1 MTDLPLARKNIDLA
15 YGRTK
20 ALRDELAEAG
30 SPSSLAA
37 DATYAMRRLID
48 AKNALAEPAPP
59 PPPPPPPP
67 PVKPLGGAMVVTAGN
82 LDPQLLRDC
91 GVTHVAVEMTEANDR
106 ELALGWGAGMVLG
119 WFMVSRGND
128 GDTLATVL
136 AQARSLKF
144 AVIDTESHKVDMGGS
159 LAWTETLYAALRS
172 RLGPTF
178 PLFNVTFGVHSSPA
192 VVNHEAFRRHN
203 VVPIW
208 EAYDGPGNTLGVGR
222 TAAKA
227 ISEGWASPHIALG
240 DKSLLADAQELG
252 LTSLALGGVWLWA
265 PDNGQAQEDLRA
277 GAAAK
282 LRMVLGG

>member
-15 YGRTK
+15 YGALTPIK
-20 ALRDELAEAG
+20 AEPEAKT
-30 SPSSLAA
+30 ARA
-37 DATYAMRRLID
+37 RLID
-48 AKNALAEPAPP
+48 AKNALADPVPP
-59 PPPPPPPP
+59 PPPPV
-67 PVKPLGGAMVVTAGN
+67 VKPLGGAMVVTAGN

-91 GVTHVAVEMTEANDR
+91 GVSHVAVEMTDANDR

-178 PLFNVTFGVHSSPA
+178 PLYNVTFGIHSSPA
-192 VVNHEAFRRHN
+192 VVNHDAFRRHN

-208 EAYDGPGNTLGVGR
+208 EAYDGPGNTLGVAR
-222 TAAKA
+222 TTVKA
-227 ISEGWASPHIALG
+227 VAEGWKNPHIAIG
-240 DKSLLADAQELG
+240 DKSLLADVEELHQVVLPG
-252 LTSLALGGVWLWA
+252 LGGVWLWA

-282 LRMVLGG
+282 LKAVLGG